1 MKFITLGKLM
11 DILQSYKDNFGEDIP
26 VLLSDK
32 NSPDSLTNLIGAY
45 VIDIVDQETDES
57 QEVILLCNM
66 EEDELTS
73 DPGFDFSDDEEKES
87 DEVFHEDDSKVSLSH
102 SQTC

>member
-73 DPGFDFSDDEEKES
+73 DPGFDFEDDEEDCS
-87 DEVFHEDDSKVSLSH
+87 DDPEEVFYEDD
-102 SQTC
+102 

>member
-11 DILQSYKDNFGEDIP
+11 DILQSYKENFGEDIP

-45 VIDIVDQETDES
+45 VIDIMDLKTDES
-57 QEVILLCNM
+57 QEAILLCNM

-73 DPGFDFSDDEEKES
+73 DPGFDFSDDEEVDSE
-87 DEVFHEDDSKVSLSH
+87 EVFYEDN
-102 SQTC
+102 

>member
-57 QEVILLCNM
+57 QEIILLCNM

-73 DPGFDFSDDEEKES
+73 DPGFDFSDDEEE
-87 DEVFHEDDSKVSLSH
+87 EREDYED
-102 SQTC
+102 T

>member
-73 DPGFDFSDDEEKES
+73 DPGFDFSDDEEGGE
-87 DEVFHEDDSKVSLSH
+87 EA
-102 SQTC
+102 

>member
-1 MKFITLGKLM
+1 M
-11 DILQSYKDNFGEDIP
+11 
-26 VLLSDK
+26 LLYDK

-73 DPGFDFSDDEEKES
+73 DPGFDFSDDEETES
-87 DEVFHEDDSKVSLSH
+87 EEVFYEDD
-102 SQTC
+102 

>member
-45 VIDIVDQETDES
+45 VIDIVDQETDVS
-57 QEVILLCNM
+57 QDVILLCNM

-87 DEVFHEDDSKVSLSH
+87 EKVFYEDD
-102 SQTC
+102 

>member
-57 QEVILLCNM
+57 YDVILLCNM

-73 DPGFDFSDDEEKES
+73 DPGFDFSDDE
-87 DEVFHEDDSKVSLSH
+87 DD
-102 SQTC
+102 

>member
-1 MKFITLGKLM
+1 M
-11 DILQSYKDNFGEDIP
+11 
-26 VLLSDK
+26 
-32 NSPDSLTNLIGAY
+32 
-45 VIDIVDQETDES
+45 DQETDES

-87 DEVFHEDDSKVSLSH
+87 EEVFYEDD
-102 SQTC
+102 

>member
-45 VIDIVDQETDES
+45 VINIVDQETDES

-87 DEVFHEDDSKVSLSH
+87 EKVFYEDD
-102 SQTC
+102 

>member
-45 VIDIVDQETDES
+45 VIDIMDPETDES

-87 DEVFHEDDSKVSLSH
+87 EEVFYEDD
-102 SQTC
+102 

>member
-87 DEVFHEDDSKVSLSH
+87 EKVFYEDD
-102 SQTC
+102 

>member
-11 DILQSYKDNFGEDIP
+11 DILQTYRDTYGDNIP
-26 VLLSDK
+26 ILLSDK

-45 VIDIVDQETDES
+45 VIDIMDPETDES

-66 EEDELTS
+66 EEDELVNDS
-73 DPGFDFSDDEEKES
+73 GFDFSDDEEKES
-87 DEVFHEDDSKVSLSH
+87 EEVFYEDD
-102 SQTC
+102 

>member
-11 DILQSYKDNFGEDIP
+11 DILQTYRDTYGDNIP
-26 VLLSDK
+26 ILLSDK

-45 VIDIVDQETDES
+45 VIDIMDPETDES

-66 EEDELTS
+66 EEDELVN
-73 DPGFDFSDDEEKES
+73 DPGFDFEGDCEDGP
-87 DEVFHEDDSKVSLSH
+87 DEVFYEDD
-102 SQTC
+102 

>member
-66 EEDELTS
+66 QEDELTS
-73 DPGFDFSDDEEKES
+73 DPGFDFIDDEEKES
-87 DEVFHEDDSKVSLSH
+87 EEVFYKDD
-102 SQTC
+102 

>member
-11 DILQSYKDNFGEDIP
+11 DILQTYRDEYGDNIP
-26 VLLSDK
+26 ILLSDK

-45 VIDIVDQETDES
+45 VIDIMDPETDES

-66 EEDELTS
+66 EEDELVN
-73 DPGFDFSDDEEKES
+73 DPGFDFEGDCEDDP
-87 DEVFHEDDSKVSLSH
+87 DEVFYEDD
-102 SQTC
+102 

>member
-45 VIDIVDQETDES
+45 VIDIMDPETDES

-73 DPGFDFSDDEEKES
+73 DPGFDFSDDEEE
-87 DEVFHEDDSKVSLSH
+87 EREDYED
-102 SQTC
+102 T

>member
-11 DILQSYKDNFGEDIP
+11 DILQNYKENFGEDIP

-32 NSPDSLTNLIGAY
+32 NSPDSLTNLVGAY

-66 EEDELTS
+66 EEDELVNDS
-73 DPGFDFSDDEEKES
+73 GFDFEEDCKKDCNDDPE
-87 DEVFHEDDSKVSLSH
+87 EVFYEDD
-102 SQTC
+102 

>member
-45 VIDIVDQETDES
+45 VIDIVNQETDES

-87 DEVFHEDDSKVSLSH
+87 EEVFYEDD
-102 SQTC
+102 

>member
-73 DPGFDFSDDEEKES
+73 DPGFDFSDDEEGDYE
-87 DEVFHEDDSKVSLSH
+87 EVFYEDD
-102 SQTC
+102 

>member
-26 VLLSDK
+26 VLVSDK
-32 NSPDSLTNLIGAY
+32 NSPNSLTNLIGAY
-45 VIDIVDQETDES
+45 VIDIMDPETDES

-87 DEVFHEDDSKVSLSH
+87 EEVFYEDD
-102 SQTC
+102 

>member
-11 DILQSYKDNFGEDIP
+11 DILQSYKENFGEDIP

-32 NSPDSLTNLIGAY
+32 NSPDSLTNLVGAY
-45 VIDIVDQETDES
+45 VIDIMDPETDES

-87 DEVFHEDDSKVSLSH
+87 EEVFYEDD
-102 SQTC
+102 